1 MILKLIILSI
11 LATPAFAHEI
21 EIECKDDIKA
31 VQFGQEVIS
40 LLPGKVCPTNDETIL
55 KRAEDEYA
63 KYFGALPQ
71 VKKPVK
77 GFNLT
82 GSEKELKLAVEVLGA
97 QPPKTWAAAAKG
109 CPSIQCAFEK
119 LLGSKEAAM
128 QIFNIN
134 AKSGYKM
141 ILDQSINQNMAEQL
155 WSPAEIREV
164 DATVSKLPKELRN
177 LPKITEITRMADTLR
192 LHGHGANTGAY
203 ASPAYGNNK
212 AELVVYDVGM
222 DGLTTGKDP
231 LDVSS
236 WPQEATMHELC
247 HHHDYKG
254 YYASGNGTMTS
265 EQKNSAFK
273 KLSGWKEVTSAKG
286 ESSWVP
292 VEGSEFVSNYA
303 KTAPAEDYAETCMNY
318 ILHPEK
324 LKQKAPKKYAF
335 MKANLFNNQEFTDS
349 PWNVQKAKQWP
360 KLNDLLADES
370 SCAEKLSDCSKDLY
384 WHEKGYFCSKS
395 TYYCGTAVSRLK
407 ENTCIKDFKKSR
419 LQEISTALQEEEN
432 YCAYGGDQ
440 TIVQSVENVC
450 AQTANKLATALDA
463 AVKLDVKAQIATC
476 EEQNDFTSEC
486 VLSQSLDTL
495 NVPAEMAPA
504 VNRILATS
512 IPDRMAALA
521 SKMDKVNSSTWL
533 KACFSGVSNVEQW
546 ETTKGEKVFNYASS
560 DKEFSAGYLGKY
572 IYDDYDRKDINT
584 SCGEKMLSSLEE
596 SGVKTPKS
604 GSAVNLMKKPFLDE
618 LKSFETEVIG
628 QAKPALKKCF
638 TNSCRVNKLEEIL
651 IAWEQKSPEKR
662 AGFATKEYAE
672 ELRLKLK

>member
-1 MILKLIILSI
+1 MIFKLIILSI

-21 EIECKDDIKA
+21 EVECKDDIKA

-97 QPPKTWAAAAKG
+97 KPPKTWAAAAKG
-109 CPSIQCAFEK
+109 CPSIQCAFEN

-141 ILDQSINQNMAEQL
+141 ILDQSINQNMAEQI

-203 ASPAYGNNK
+203 ASPAWGNNK

-222 DGLTTGKDP
+222 KGVTTGKDP

-254 YYASGNGTMTS
+254 YYTSGNGTMSS

-303 KTAPAEDYAETCMNY
+303 KTAPAEDYAESCMNY
-318 ILHPEK
+318 VLHPEK
-324 LKQKAPKKYAF
+324 LKEKAPKKYAF

-349 PWNVQKAKQWP
+349 PWNVDKSKKWP
-360 KLNDLLADES
+360 ALNEKLADET
-370 SCAEKLSDCSKDLY
+370 SCAEKLNECSKDMY
-384 WHEKGYFCSKS
+384 WHAKGYFCSKS
-395 TYYCGTAVSRLK
+395 TYYCGTAESRLK
-407 ENTCIKDFKKSR
+407 DNTCFKDFKKSR
-419 LQEISTALQEEEN
+419 LQEFATVLEAEEN
-432 YCAYGGDQ
+432 FCSFGGAR
-440 TIVQSVENVC
+440 TIEQSVDSVC
-450 AQTANKLATALDA
+450 KGSADKLAKVLEA
-463 AVKLDVKAQIATC
+463 AVKVDVQPQIAKC
-476 EEQNDFTSEC
+476 EEENDFTSEC
-486 VLSQSLDTL
+486 VLNDTL
-495 NVPAEMAPA
+495 ATLNTPAELAPS
-504 VNRILATS
+504 VERIFAKS
-512 IPDRMAALA
+512 IPSRMAAL
-521 SKMDKVNSSTWL
+521 SKKLDTINSSTWL
-533 KACFSGVSNVEQW
+533 KACLSGVSNVQQW
-546 ETTKGEKVFNYASS
+546 ETTKGEKVFNYGSN
-560 DKEFSAGYLGKY
+560 DKAFSAGYLGKY
-572 IYDDYDRKDINT
+572 IYDDYDRQDINT
-584 SCGEKMLSSLEE
+584 NCGNKMLSSLEA
-596 SGVKTPKS
+596 SGIKIPKS
-604 GSAVNLMKKPFLDE
+604 GNAVQLMKQPFTDE
-618 LKSFETEVIG
+618 LKSFETDVIS
-628 QAKPALKKCF
+628 QASAATKKCL
-638 TNSCRVNKLEEIL
+638 TASCKTTKIEELL

-672 ELRLKLK
+672 ELRSKLK